1 MDIPNKSLLQAGL
14 KAGGAVVMWEQIMTD
29 ALPEIKRLVPEGS
42 HVLEVGYGDGILSCY
57 LAKELG
63 WRIVGI
69 DISPEAYRK
78 AVENAARL
86 NLEDRVKFLCCKPEE
101 TQKHQGEYD
110 AVFIKTV
117 LYYSQNLQEYG
128 RWLDWIISVLKP
140 KGILI
145 NFETGR
151 GNWIVQLYRKLRGR
165 EYRNWC
171 LYTKEIEAL
180 YDKRFEILYR
190 RYYGGLSQFFAPVPW
205 LYKIVARIES
215 AISPIDAENCFAV
228 AIIGQKKRRYLNG

>member
-14 KAGGAVVMWEQIMTD
+14 KAGGAVVMWKQIMTD

-42 HVLEVGYGDGILSCY
+42 HVLEVGYGDGLLSCY

-63 WRIVGI
+63 WSIVGI
-69 DISPEAYRK
+69 DISPEAYKK

-117 LYYSQNLQEYG
+117 LYHSKILEEYAQ
-128 RWLDWIISVLKP
+128 WLDWIHSLLKP
-140 KGILI
+140 KGVLI
-145 NFETGR
+145 NFETGK
-151 GNWIVQLYRKLRGR
+151 GNKIVQLYRKLRNR
-165 EYRNWC
+165 EYSDWL
-171 LYTKEIEAL
+171 LYTKSIEKL
-180 YDKRFEILYR
+180 YDNKFDILYR
-190 RYYGGLSQFFAPVPW
+190 KYYGGISQFFAPISF
-205 LYKIVARIES
+205 LYKIINKIEFFVVNRN
-215 AISPIDAENCFAV
+215 AENCFAV
-228 AIIGQKKRRYLNG
+228 AIIGQKRNGGK